1 MQWPILEGLSAEDV
15 RRVLA
20 AARRRKFARGEVIFH
35 DGDPADTILL
45 IEKGRVA
52 VRVTTPLGHTAT
64 LAVFG
69 PGDVFGELA
78 LVAGGGSR
86 SATAVALETTETLA
100 IHQDAFDSLQAEHP
114 TVTEVLV
121 HLLADKVRT
130 FNTMLLEALYV
141 PADTRVLRRLVAVA
155 GMYAEDG
162 STAVVPLT
170 QEDLAG
176 LAGTTRATVNRV
188 LRAEEKRGTVAL
200 ARGRIT
206 VTDREALSR
215 RAR

>member
-78 LVAGGGSR
+78 LVAGGGAR

-100 IHQDAFDSLQAEHP
+100 IHQDAFDSLRAEHP